1 MVTVSI
7 LDCSKKYEIESS
19 KTLYDLLNQYM
30 PGARFNFVA
39 AKLNGEILELMTPI
53 TSDIT
58 IEWVKADSEEGLA
71 IIRHSTSH
79 IMALAV
85 RKLFPDTKIAIGPS
99 TADGFYYDFD
109 SSHRFNEED
118 FAAIEAEMEKFIKE
132 NVPFEKSSISKADA
146 LAKFEKENEKYK
158 VELIKDLTDG
168 QITLYKSG
176 DFTDLCRGPHVPNAG
191 YIKAF
196 KIMKIAG
203 AYWRGDEKREML
215 QRLYGT
221 AFADPKSLKAY
232 LKMLEEALERDHRKI
247 GKEMNLFG
255 FYPEGPGFPFWKPNG
270 MILYNRVLDYWKQV
284 HKDAGYV
291 EVKTPIILN
300 EELWHRSGHWDHY
313 QENMYFT
320 EIDKEKYAIKPMN
333 CPGALEIFKSRQR
346 SYKDLPLRLAE
357 FGHDVRNE
365 PSGTL
370 HGCMRVRGF
379 VQDDAHILCTE
390 DQIGPEVA
398 KFCKLLKVVYHD
410 FGFDDL
416 VVKFST
422 MPEDHVGDLATWERA
437 EKALADA
444 CHEAGLDYE
453 IQPGEGAFYGPK
465 LEFKLYDCLGR
476 EWQCGTIQ
484 ADFQLP
490 SAERL
495 DATYIGADNQKHH
508 PVMLHRAI
516 LGSFERFLGILIENF
531 AGAFPT
537 WLAFEQVAVV
547 PVSEEFDDY
556 AKQVNDALVAHDI
569 RSNVYLGDENMKAK
583 IKNISTEHRTPYIL
597 VVGEKEKAEGT
608 VCCRYRFSSTKPV
621 ETFKLDDFIAYV
633 EDKINSHFI
642 GI

>member
-1 MVTVSI
+1 MA
-7 LDCSKKYEIESS
+7 DE
-19 KTLYDLLNQYM
+19 
-30 PGARFNFVA
+30 
-39 AKLNGEILELMTPI
+39 KLQ
-53 TSDIT
+53 
-58 IEWVKADSEEGLA
+58 
-71 IIRHSTSH
+71 IIRHSCAH
-79 IMALAV
+79 VMAEAIKHLY
-85 RKLFPDTKIAIGPS
+85 PGTKIAIGP
-99 TADGFYYDFD
+99 AIDNGFYYDFEFTTD
-109 SSHRFNEED
+109 TKFTEEAFPAVEKEMRKILAGNHD
-118 FAAIEAEMEKFIKE
+118 FIRKE
-132 NVPFEKSSISKADA
+132 VSKAEA
-146 LAKFEKENEKYK
+146 LKLFADEPYK
-158 VELIKDLTDG
+158 VELINDLEDG
-168 QITLYKSG
+168 ATITTYEQDGYL
-176 DFTDLCRGPHVPNAG
+176 DLCRGPHVANTKEING
-191 YIKAF
+191 QAF
-196 KIMKIAG
+196 KLTKVAG
-203 AYWRGDEKREML
+203 AYWRGDSNRTML
-215 QRLYGT
+215 TRVY
-221 AFADPKSLKAY
+221 AVCFAKPNDLKDY
-232 LKMLEEALERDHRKI
+232 IQMMEEAEKRDHRKL
-247 GKEMNLFG
+247 GTEMDLFHLD
-255 FYPEGPGFPFWKPNG
+255 PEDPGQIFWHPNG
-270 MILYNRVLDYWKQV
+270 WTIYTTMQDYMRKMV
-284 HKDAGYV
+284 RRDGYQ
-291 EVKTPIILN
+291 EVNTPAIMPRT
-300 EELWHRSGHWDHY
+300 LWERSGHWGHY
-313 QENMYFT
+313 QQNMFIT
-320 EIDKEKYAIKPMN
+320 ESEKRLFAIKPMN

-444 CHEAGLDYE
+444 CTAAGLTYE

-465 LEFKLYDCLGR
+465 LEFKLYDCIGR

-484 ADFQLP
+484 VDYQLP

-547 PVSEEFDDY
+547 PVSSEFDDY
-556 AKQVNDALVAHDI
+556 AKQINETLLEHDI
-569 RSNVYLGDENMKAK
+569 RSNAYLGDENMKSK
-583 IKNISTEHRTPYIL
+583 IKNISMEHRTPYIL
-597 VVGEKEKAEGT
+597 VVGEKEKADGT
-608 VCCRYRFSSTKPV
+608 VCVRYRFSSKKPQ
-621 ETFKLDDFIAYV
+621 ETMKIDDFVAYV
-633 EDKINSHFI
+633 EKKVAEKGT